1 MEYLGGMGISNQK
14 LGVIGRGAFIEEIWE
29 RLDEKSI
36 YVNDLRRIGKT
47 KVLEKMAEEGHPD
60 WVVVHRDLEGHSTA
74 AEFATAVYTMSGNSL
89 GGGAKALR
97 TMGKLL
103 GKASGTEIPG
113 VLKLPEGR
121 IVPWKDVLRRT
132 FADVAEAVEEQGKRF
147 VFLWDEVPFML
158 GKIEASEGAAT
169 AMEVL
174 DVIREL
180 TQTHHG
186 VRVLLTGSVG
196 LHHVL
201 TGLQKKGYR
210 GTPLNHMDRMAP
222 GPLEAGD
229 GSRLAISLMTQ
240 FGVEPAPGSSLKGIA
255 AGASALVGHVPF
267 YLRGLISKL
276 RKRQVDEA
284 MIEAE
289 LVQQI
294 TDPDDPW
301 DLSHYLRRLG
311 DYYGDD
317 EPIARSALDILAI
330 HRKGI
335 MFEELKNEIR
345 AKVSSDDE
353 QIRQVIKLLLRDH
366 YLSKMQD
373 GLHVFRLEVVRRW
386 WCFERN
392 IQSIEA

>member
-1 MEYLGGMGISNQK
+1 MSKQRQVLS
-14 LGVIGRGAFIEEIWE
+14 VVGRDSFIEEIWE
-29 RLDEKSI
+29 RLEEKSI

-47 KVLEKMAEEGHPD
+47 KILEKMAQEGHPD

-74 AEFATAVYTMSGNSL
+74 AEFATAVYVMSGKSL

-97 TMGKLL
+97 TMGNLL
-103 GKASGTEIPG
+103 EKASGTEMAGI
-113 VLKLPEGR
+113 LKLPEGSPA
-121 IVPWKDVLRRT
+121 PWKDVLRRT
-132 FADVAEAVEEQGKRF
+132 FADVAEAVEGQGKRF

-201 TGLQKKGYR
+201 TGLQKQGYR

-222 GPLEAGD
+222 GPLGAED
-229 GSRLAISLMTQ
+229 GSRLAISLMAQ
-240 FGVEPAPGSSLKGIA
+240 FSVEADPRSSSDKIA
-255 AGASALVGHVPF
+255 KCASTLVGHVPF

-276 RKRQVDEA
+276 RKRQVNEEQ
-284 MIEAE
+284 IEAE

-301 DLSHYLRRLG
+301 DLSHYLRRLN

-317 EPIARSALDILAI
+317 ESVARAALDVLAV
-330 HRKGI
+330 HRSGI
-335 MFEELKNEIR
+335 RFEEFESEIR
-345 AKVSSDDE
+345 SKVSSDEE
-353 QIRQVIKLLLRDH
+353 QIRQVIRLLLRDH
-366 YLSKMQD
+366 YISKTHD

-392 IQSIEA
+392 IQS